1 MGLICFFQD
10 EQIDL
15 LKKLRLFAIIVW
27 CLCLFCCF
35 VICLNSKKSV
45 YRKFPRFVIWKKSSL
60 AQSIYFLAI
69 LKTVNDAEETYHLD
83 VFAGYWM
90 GLLFTL
96 SEISHFRLGFMTKG
110 KSTYLFRYN
119 YGYCTI
125 IFQYYL
131 QNGDCIPLVNAFSTC
146 LKSSYIL

>member
-69 LKTVNDAEETYHLD
+69 LKMVMLRKHITWMYFRDIEWAYCLLYPKSLTSGLVLWLKVKVLIY
-83 VFAGYWM
+83 FATITATAQLYFNIICRM
-90 GLLFTL
+90 V
-96 SEISHFRLGFMTKG
+96 IAFRLLTH
-110 KSTYLFRYN
+110 S
-119 YGYCTI
+119 
-125 IFQYYL
+125 
-131 QNGDCIPLVNAFSTC
+131 VHV
-146 LKSSYIL
+146 